1 MKRLHTRLAVSIVA
15 VCVAIAACGGGRPSG
30 DATPAAA
37 PQGAA
42 AAAPAP
48 AAAAPAPAAA
58 AAAAPA
64 ATPAVSPSPA
74 ATGTSG
80 PDAAPAP
87 PPSARAAKR
96 AAPAKSAA
104 PESAPHADATP
115 PPVAAAATPV
125 VPPPPPAPRFRD
137 VTIPAGTTLALKLT
151 TPLASDQNK
160 VEDAVTATLSSP
172 VSVDGVTVL
181 PHGAEVNG
189 TVLDVKPSGR
199 VKGLASIAFRFDRVH
214 APGETHTIVTDR
226 ITREA
231 QSTKGKDAAKVGI
244 GSGPCSLIVGI
255 AGGGK
260 GAAIGS
266 IVGGGAGAGA
276 VAATKGEEVR
286 LPPGT
291 PVTATLREPLVIR
304 VRVE

>member
-1 MKRLHTRLAVSIVA
+1 MKRLHTRLAVTTL
-15 VCVAIAACGGGRPSG
+15 AICLAAAACGGGRSSG

-42 AAAPAP
+42 AAAPA
-48 AAAAPAPAAA
+48 AAPSA
-58 AAAAPA
+58 
-64 ATPAVSPSPA
+64 SPTPA

-80 PDAAPAP
+80 PAAAAAP
-87 PPSARAAKR
+87 PPSAPAAKR

-104 PESAPHADATP
+104 PEPAPHAEALP
-115 PPVAAAATPV
+115 PPAAAAPAPV

-151 TPLASDQNK
+151 TALASDQNK

-172 VSVDGVTVL
+172 LSVDGVTVI
-181 PHGAEVNG
+181 PDGAEVNG

-199 VKGLASIAFRFDRVH
+199 VKGLASISFRFDRVH

-244 GSGPCSLIVGI
+244 GAGAGALIGGI

-266 IVGGGAGAGA
+266 LVGGGAATGA

-286 LPPGT
+286 LPHGT
-291 PVTATLREPLVIR
+291 PITATLREPLVVRIR
-304 VRVE
+304 VE

>member
-1 MKRLHTRLAVSIVA
+1 MKRLHARLAVSILA
-15 VCVAIAACGGGRPSG
+15 VCLAIAGCGGGRPSG

-48 AAAAPAPAAA
+48 AAP

-64 ATPAVSPSPA
+64 TAEAASPSPA

-80 PDAAPAP
+80 PAAAPAP

-104 PESAPHADATP
+104 PETAPHAEATP

-172 VSVDGVTVL
+172 LSVDGVTVI
-181 PHGAEVNG
+181 PDGAEVNG

-244 GSGPCSLIVGI
+244 GAGAGALIGGI

-291 PVTATLREPLVIR
+291 PVTATLREPLVVRIR
-304 VRVE
+304 IE

>member
-1 MKRLHTRLAVSIVA
+1 MKRLHARLAVSILA
-15 VCVAIAACGGGRPSG
+15 VCLAIAGCGGGRPSG

-48 AAAAPAPAAA
+48 AAAAPATAEAA
-58 AAAAPA
+58 
-64 ATPAVSPSPA
+64 SPSPA

-80 PDAAPAP
+80 PAAAPAP

-104 PESAPHADATP
+104 PETAPHAEATP
-115 PPVAAAATPV
+115 PPAAAAAAPV

-172 VSVDGVTVL
+172 LSVDGVTVI
-181 PHGAEVNG
+181 PGGAEVNG

-244 GSGPCSLIVGI
+244 GAGAGALIGGI

-291 PVTATLREPLVIR
+291 PVTATLREPLVVRIR
-304 VRVE
+304 IE